1 MDEEGTVR
9 LTKVLYCE
17 SRRSDQKGKCEK
29 NHEHFR
35 EMILKVETW
44 TDLDKK
50 TINYVSN
57 QVNNYPRKI
66 LNFHTPLECSLKIL
80 NKKVLELYFLKI
92 LTPTQVILKHIEK

>member
-35 EMILKVETW
+35 EMIPKGRNMDGFRQKNNKLCLKSS
-44 TDLDKK
+44 K
-50 TINYVSN
+50 
-57 QVNNYPRKI
+57 
-66 LNFHTPLECSLKIL
+66 
-80 NKKVLELYFLKI
+80 
-92 LTPTQVILKHIEK
+92 